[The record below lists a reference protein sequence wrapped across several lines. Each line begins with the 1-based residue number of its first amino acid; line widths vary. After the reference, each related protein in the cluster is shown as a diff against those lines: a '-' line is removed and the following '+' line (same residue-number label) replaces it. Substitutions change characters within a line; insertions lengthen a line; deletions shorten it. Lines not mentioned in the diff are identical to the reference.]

1 MDLEQM
7 AIARLREAA
16 RTSERC
22 YNAPLIVTFSG
33 GKDSSVL
40 LELAR
45 RSGIAFEAAH
55 NLTTVDAPDTVY
67 FVRETFKQLESDG
80 IRCTVNFPFY
90 KGQRATMWSLIP
102 AKGMPPTRI
111 MRYCCDVLKE
121 RNHAKRYIATG
132 VRWAESRT
140 RKTRGVYE
148 SVNANP
154 EKRVVLFHDNDE
166 RRRLMEVCM
175 AKRRVVCNPIV
186 DWSDADVW
194 DYINAEKIPVNPL
207 YCKGFHRVG
216 CIGCPMARLRMR
228 TFEFSLFPT
237 YKAAYI
243 RAFDKMLERRRE
255 RGKLDDK
262 WRIGDTGEAVFH
274 WWMEDGVLDGQTDL
288 RGGGDGV

>member
-1 MDLEQM
+1 MRGDLEQM

-16 RTSERC
+16 RTSERH
-22 YNAPLIVTFSG
+22 YDAPLIITFSG

-45 RSGIAFEAAH
+45 RSGIAFEVAH

-67 FVRETFKQLESDG
+67 FVRETFKRLEADG
-80 IRCTVNFPFY
+80 TRCTVNYPYY
-90 KGQRATMWSLIP
+90 KGERATMWSLIP

-121 RNHAKRYIATG
+121 RNNAKRYIATG
-132 VRWAESRT
+132 VRWAESRA

-175 AKRRVVCNPIV
+175 AKRRVVCNPII
-186 DWSDADVW
+186 DWTDADVW
-194 DYINAEKIPVNPL
+194 DYIRAEKIPVNPL
-207 YCKGFHRVG
+207 YECGFSRVG

-228 TFEFSLFPT
+228 EFEFARYPK
-237 YKAAYI
+237 YRAAYI
-243 RAFDKMLERRRE
+243 RAFGKMLERRRE

-262 WRIGDTGEAVFH
+262 WRIGDTAEAIFH
-274 WWMEDGVLDGQTDL
+274 WWMGDGVLDGQTDL
-288 RGGGDGV
+288 WGGV

>member
-1 MDLEQM
+1 MKDLEQA
-7 AIARLREAA
+7 AIARLQEAA

-22 YNAPLIVTFSG
+22 YKAPLIVTFSG

-45 RSGIAFEAAH
+45 RSGIAFEVAH

-67 FVRETFKQLESDG
+67 FVRETFKRLEEAG
-80 IRCTVNFPFY
+80 IECTVNYPYY
-90 KGQRATMWSLIP
+90 KGVRTSMWALIP
-102 AKGMPPTRI
+102 QKLMPPTRI
-111 MRYCCDVLKE
+111 MRYCCNVLKE
-121 RNHAKRYIATG
+121 RNNAKRYIATG
-132 VRWAESRT
+132 VRWVESRT

-148 SVNANP
+148 SVNSNP

-166 RRRLMEVCM
+166 RRRLMEICAM
-175 AKRRVVCNPIV
+175 RRRVVCNPIV

-194 DYINAEKIPVNPL
+194 DYIRAEKIPVNPL

-228 TFEFSLFPT
+228 TFEFSLFPK

-274 WWMEDGVLDGQTDL
+274 WWIEDGVLDGQTDL
-288 RGGGDGV
+288 FADPTP